1 MSSMG
6 SESLET
12 ECDKAIEILKMMV
25 ETDTGCG
32 PKPEVLKNAVGFAFL
47 RITKTG
53 LFVTG
58 SYGTGLV
65 VIKLKDGKPSN
76 ASDATWTKPSA
87 ISTKS
92 VGSGLQAGA
101 QVLETLVVIN
111 TEEAVE
117 AFTGG
122 SLMVGTALELAAGPV
137 GTGGEIPGMTGEGL
151 VDVVPCYSY
160 ALSSGLFAG
169 LSLEGVVLNELSA
182 VNAKFYGSAVDARNI
197 LDGTA
202 DLAPSAAVDKLH
214 AALAG
219 LGALWD
225 K

>member
-1 MSSMG
+1 M
-6 SESLET
+6 
-12 ECDKAIEILKMMV
+12 
-25 ETDTGCG
+25 
-32 PKPEVLKNAVGFAFL
+32 
-47 RITKTG
+47 
-53 LFVTG
+53 
-58 SYGTGLV
+58 
-65 VIKLKDGKPSN
+65 
-76 ASDATWTKPSA
+76 
-87 ISTKS
+87 
-92 VGSGLQAGA
+92 GSGLQAGA
-101 QVLETLVVIN
+101 QVLETLIVIN

-122 SLMVGTALELAAGPV
+122 SLMLGTALELAAGPV

-197 LDGTA
+197 LDGSA

-214 AALAG
+214 AALGG
-219 LGALWD
+219 LEALWD